1 MKRQQSERERLE
13 NDLHRLKQK
22 RASMVREIRDMKK
35 AYEKR
40 QKEMTL
46 KMNKL
51 NKMLS
56 KQKRKMDTMA
66 RKNEQIVETKARL
79 QKKLEKKNKQLKSR
93 EDAIKKLC
101 RRRVQMRNKRFRAN
115 KSLRQSGQHKYAAA
129 SEDYSRKYQQ
139 MCAHQER
146 LREVQE
152 ELEQLHQTCPSSA
165 EEGEEEEEKQTKND
179 ENKVEELE
187 DEANWLVVEIEDL
200 KGKMEKELEEGV
212 NRLQLKEARSLLI
225 AIIRDRA
232 GIVQS
237 SEINA
242 KRFATV
248 KKQRDEAAIR
258 AKRTEDLN
266 RTLYHSLTSPEKIAH
281 SNTIN
286 RYTSKE
292 AEDEAKTYDGN
303 EERERV

>member
-1 MKRQQSERERLE
+1 
-13 NDLHRLKQK
+13 
-22 RASMVREIRDMKK
+22 MKK

-56 KQKRKMDTMA
+56 RQKRKMDTMA

-79 QKKLEKKNKQLKSR
+79 QKKLQKKNKQLKSR

-101 RRRVQMRNKRFRAN
+101 RRRVQMRNKRYRAN
-115 KSLRQSGQHKYAAA
+115 KSFRQSGEHKYAAA

-152 ELEQLHQTCPSSA
+152 ELEQLHQTCPCSA
-165 EEGEEEEEKQTKND
+165 EEGEEEEEEKQTKND

-248 KKQRDEAAIR
+248 KKQRDEATIR

-266 RTLYHSLTSPEKIAH
+266 RT
-281 SNTIN
+281 
-286 RYTSKE
+286 
-292 AEDEAKTYDGN
+292 
-303 EERERV
+303 